1 MNRAEVNEM
10 TMNREHTLELLTLL
24 AVIAI
29 VQLPGKDLP
38 GPTQDFSTQRHGTS
52 FYAVEYR
59 TEAVETGSPHRLD
72 PVALLQASVP
82 ENWRIEIPPVGQSG
96 PRSLSC

>member
-1 MNRAEVNEM
+1 M

-29 VQLPGKDLP
+29 VQLPGTDLTAP
-38 GPTQDFSTQRHGTS
+38 AKGFGVEQQESAPAIGHRTT
-52 FYAVEYR
+52 AVE
-59 TEAVETGSPHRLD
+59 AGSPHRLD

-82 ENWRIEIPPVGQSG
+82 ESWRIELPPFEQTDAAT
-96 PRSLSC
+96 LSC